1 MMLASSIVFGALAT
15 AAGLLAPSQMQLIVP
30 VASSA
35 SVGEVAFPIG
45 HWLAAAIWIA
55 VVLSAERGDRRH
67 VLLQCIAIAFAL
79 HFLILLALFVPRLRD
94 EAAFSARV
102 YLLYAQWFCVI
113 ALAAATA
120 WAWRWLQR
128 MRSAPVRPALE
139 SAVLFGWAALAVS
152 LARYHVVLAAI
163 GLVAGVVAAF
173 AYERGQQR
181 GFLASF
187 RDGARADIAIMT
199 VLFGVAV
206 ALRLIYVGRIMSDAN
221 YLDAG
226 ADGRIYDELA
236 WSIASGNGVP
246 ASFSDR
252 YPLLLLGNVWLS
264 AAVYAIAGRSY
275 FTLTAIQSILG
286 ALACVLVYDT
296 ARRVFDRPT
305 AIVAGAFAAV
315 SFPLVFA
322 AATVGHQAWDVFFT
336 ALTVWLLVRLI
347 ATGGTAWQWM
357 VAGAVVGLSFT
368 IRETN
373 IFFAALLVPWI
384 VWFHPHG
391 RRAAVRPLAAFV
403 AGGALMVLPFIAPKV
418 WSPEV
423 RAGMRGHFDRMY
435 RGEGGSRPTSRTE
448 LAGPLTDPSA
458 ALSQLQSDPGR
469 VVKTLAAEY
478 ADNFAAQFLTQPY
491 GGFDVVFLR
500 KGSDYYYGMWF
511 YAYALTIAGTLLVVR
526 RLPAGSLPA
535 AASALIL
542 GLLVARTVPHLM
554 LASDYRHRAPLEP
567 FLILLAA
574 IGAVAVAREAMA
586 TAASTSTSGF
596 TGSDWRVSQ
605 SSGT

>member
-1 MMLASSIVFGALAT
+1 
-15 AAGLLAPSQMQLIVP
+15 
-30 VASSA
+30 
-35 SVGEVAFPIG
+35 
-45 HWLAAAIWIA
+45 
-55 VVLSAERGDRRH
+55 
-67 VLLQCIAIAFAL
+67 
-79 HFLILLALFVPRLRD
+79 
-94 EAAFSARV
+94 
-102 YLLYAQWFCVI
+102 
-113 ALAAATA
+113 
-120 WAWRWLQR
+120 
-128 MRSAPVRPALE
+128 
-139 SAVLFGWAALAVS
+139 
-152 LARYHVVLAAI
+152 
-163 GLVAGVVAAF
+163 LVAGVVAAF
-173 AYERGQQR
+173 AYERGRQR